1 MAGDVQAPSGT
12 GFDPSPQFWVDRLEP
27 VSAPVAV
34 IGRCFFGPVGTGLVF
49 DGVVPQQDAGWPSSG
64 LVACCLRVA
73 EVYVVGRL
81 TSEVDQVMSAR
92 LVLSGDWPACLAAGS
107 VLVARGQP
115 GDGCRFRDGL

>member
-1 MAGDVQAPSGT
+1 M
-12 GFDPSPQFWVDRLEP
+12 
-27 VSAPVAV
+27 AV
-34 IGRCFFGPVGTGLVF
+34 IGRRFFGPVGTGLVF

-92 LVLSGDWPACLAAGS
+92 LVLSGDWPACLAGS

>member
-1 MAGDVQAPSGT
+1 
-12 GFDPSPQFWVDRLEP
+12 
-27 VSAPVAV
+27 VSV

-49 DGVVPQQDAGWPSSG
+49 DGIVPQQDARWPSSG

-115 GDGCRFRDGL
+115 GDGWRFRDGLWRR